1 MIIRKLFEF
10 ENAHIVRFCSSKR
23 CKTSIHGHSYK
34 VEILLE
40 SKYLDN
46 AGMVYDFGLLKDE
59 IKQIIDSFDHAITL
73 YKDDDEQYLSDMKKH
88 SKRWVM
94 LPVNVSAENFVRVF
108 FVLIDALLKKTK
120 MINGEQGVNLQS
132 IIVHETRTGYAQ
144 GFKEDA
150 YNEFLPKINLQDIEF
165 SKAIQEEW
173 KNKDFYNQLKDEK
186 FIFIN
191 QKEV

>member
-73 YKDDDEQYLSDMKKH
+73 YKDDDEQYLNDMKKH
-88 SKRWVM
+88 SRRWVM

-108 FVLIDALLKKTK
+108 FVLIDTLLKKTK

-150 YNEFLPKINLQDIEF
+150 YSEFLPKINLQDIEF

-173 KNKDFYNQLKDEK
+173 KNKDFYNQLKDEN

>member
-34 VEILLE
+34 VEVLLE

-46 AGMVYDFGLLKDE
+46 AGMVYDFGLLKDG
-59 IKQIIDSFDHAITL
+59 IRQIIDSFDHAITL
-73 YKDDDEQYLSDMKKH
+73 FKNDDSKYLKDMKRH
-88 SKRWVM
+88 SKRWII

-108 FVLIDALLKKTK
+108 FILIDTLLQKTK
-120 MINGEQGVNLQS
+120 MFNGEQGVKLQS

-150 YNEFLPKINLQDIEF
+150 YSEFLPKINLEDIEF
-165 SKAIQEEW
+165 SEAIQDDW
-173 KNKDFYNQLKDEK
+173 KDKNFYINLKDK
-186 FIFIN
+186 NFVFIN

>member
-73 YKDDDEQYLSDMKKH
+73 YKDDDEQYLNDMKKH
-88 SKRWVM
+88 SKRWIM

-108 FVLIDALLKKTK
+108 FVLIDTLLKKTK

-150 YNEFLPKINLQDIEF
+150 YSEFLPKINLQDIEF

-173 KNKDFYNQLKDEK
+173 KNKDFYNQLKDEN

>member
-73 YKDDDEQYLSDMKKH
+73 YKDDDEQYLNDMKKH

-132 IIVHETRTGYAQ
+132 IIIHETRTGYAQ

-150 YNEFLPKINLQDIEF
+150 YSEFLPKINLQDIEF

-173 KNKDFYNQLKDEK
+173 KNKDFYNQLKDEN

>member
-34 VEILLE
+34 VEVLLE

-59 IKQIIDSFDHAITL
+59 IRQIIDSFDHAITL
-73 YKDDDEQYLSDMKKH
+73 FKNDDSEYLKDMKRH
-88 SKRWVM
+88 SKRWII

-108 FVLIDALLKKTK
+108 FILIDTLLQKTK
-120 MINGEQGVNLQS
+120 MFNGEQGVKLQS

-150 YNEFLPKINLQDIEF
+150 YSEFLPKINLEDIEF
-165 SKAIQEEW
+165 SEAIQDDW
-173 KNKDFYNQLKDEK
+173 KDKNFYINLKDEN
-186 FIFIN
+186 FVFIN

>member
-23 CKTSIHGHSYK
+23 CKSSIHGHSYK

-40 SKYLDN
+40 SDYLDN
-46 AGMVYDFGLLKDE
+46 AGMVYDFGLLKKE

-73 YKDDDEQYLSDMKKH
+73 FNQDDENYLNEMKKY
-88 SKRWVM
+88 SQRWIS
-94 LPVNVSAENFVRVF
+94 LPVNVSAENFCRVF
-108 FVLIDALLKKTK
+108 FILIDALLKQTK

-150 YNEFLPKINLQDIEF
+150 YSKNMPKISLEDIEF
-165 SKAIQEEW
+165 SSAIKAEW
-173 KNKDFYNQLKDEK
+173 SDINFYEKLKNKE
-186 FIFIN
+186 IFVN
-191 QKEV
+191 SKEV